1 MKKIGTSCFF
11 VEPEI
16 YKFLDWV
23 TELAT
28 SLGIEL
34 LPEVH
39 AHYTTQF
46 KLAKHGNWIYDF
58 ILPYMIL
65 ETLINKSSNR
75 LYSYLKVRPH
85 KQFTMLDC
93 HDGIP
98 VKPDLDDLVETK
110 AAQKIVDVCVERGSN
125 LSLIYSDAHKNK
137 DGFDV
142 HQIRCSYYS
151 VLNCD
156 DDAYLAARAIQF
168 FAPGI
173 PQVYYVGLLA
183 GKNDDKMV
191 KLTGEGRE
199 INRHNF
205 TISEIEKEVQ
215 KPVVQRLLK
224 LIDFRNDYPAFNGEF
239 IIENAKD
246 NEIKLTWK
254 KEDKY
259 CTLNI
264 DLDTYG
270 IEMLKA
276 GTDLDDFSEEELIN
290 LDAKKFEEN
299 GVKCVIAQVNT
310 VSIEDVLKR
319 KEKLEEAINN
329 EIEKDNLNLF
339 VFAITD
345 ILNSNSQIIALGNR
359 TDIIEKSYK
368 LEDNMAFLEG
378 VVSRKKQILPMV
390 EKNI

>member
-1 MKKIGTSCFF
+1 
-11 VEPEI
+11 
-16 YKFLDWV
+16 
-23 TELAT
+23 
-28 SLGIEL
+28 
-34 LPEVH
+34 
-39 AHYTTQF
+39 
-46 KLAKHGNWIYDF
+46 
-58 ILPYMIL
+58 
-65 ETLINKSSNR
+65 
-75 LYSYLKVRPH
+75 
-85 KQFTMLDC
+85 MLDC

-183 GKNDDKMV
+183 GKNDDEMV

-254 KEDKY
+254 KEDKC

-264 DLDTYG
+264 DLDTYKSV
-270 IEMLKA
+270 IEYI
-276 GTDLDDFSEEELIN
+276 D
-290 LDAKKFEEN
+290 EN
-299 GVKCVIAQVNT
+299 KNV
-310 VSIEDVLKR
+310 VL
-319 KEKLEEAINN
+319 
-329 EIEKDNLNLF
+329 
-339 VFAITD
+339 
-345 ILNSNSQIIALGNR
+345 
-359 TDIIEKSYK
+359 Y
-368 LEDNMAFLEG
+368 
-378 VVSRKKQILPMV
+378 
-390 EKNI
+390 NI